1 MATVATPVVST
12 GCDDILALYKG
23 LVQATPGTRTLEM
36 RVGEITISAAPAQQR
51 RNKVAAKPP
60 ASTSTREPPSRATT
74 TSAQRRA
81 VNRAAAHAGQPP
93 PFPKKGATANPNADQ
108 ELQHAPTRGA
118 STEAS
123 ARLSTAPQAPEAH
136 PAQPPAAPP
145 QPPAPPAASPPTQLN
160 TLEPLHHPPPHLRR
174 TTPWCSPP
182 AAPSTPPC
190 RWRGLMGAAP
200 RGGGARHP
208 RQPEP
213 SSRRSRLQGERR
225 SG

>member
-1 MATVATPVVST
+1 MATVATPVGST

-60 ASTSTREPPSRATT
+60 TSTSTREPPSRATT

-160 TLEPLHHPPPHLRR
+160 TLEPLHHPPP
-174 TTPWCSPP
+174 PP
-182 AAPSTPPC
+182 PHDALVLAARGALDTAMQVEGADGRGST
-190 RWRGLMGAAP
+190 RWRGTP
-200 RGGGARHP
+200 PPPARAQ
-208 RQPEP
+208 QPP
-213 SSRRSRLQGERR
+213 Q
-225 SG
+225 